1 MSYHHIITIEDGK
14 PCIRGMR
21 ITVLASGMN
30 YEEISTQAIMEFDS
44 YSKFQTISKQG
55 NIDKG
60 LMLLDKLDNLT
71 P

>member
-1 MSYHHIITIEDGK
+1 MPYHDIITIEEGK

-30 YEEISTQAIMEFDS
+30 YEEISTQSIIEFDS
-44 YSKFQTISKQG
+44 YAKFKAISKQG